1 MAWFFWAPVD
11 FVSGLALGLVLSGRG
26 TPLRSVRCVRCAQS
40 CLRPDVCAPS
50 QLAVL
55 RRQLVFV
62 EQLGR
67 MGAIE
72 EEEQEALGELLEE
85 KLQRWA

>member
-1 MAWFFWAPVD
+1 
-11 FVSGLALGLVLSGRG
+11 
-26 TPLRSVRCVRCAQS
+26 
-40 CLRPDVCAPS
+40 
-50 QLAVL
+50 VL